1 MFFESTIFFVLKNK
15 KQKMIFNHQTYFSIL
30 FYILDN
36 RKLFSRT
43 VTQQVV
49 ISWKM
54 GTWNELLFLR

>member
-1 MFFESTIFFVLKNK
+1 MLFEITIFFVLKNK